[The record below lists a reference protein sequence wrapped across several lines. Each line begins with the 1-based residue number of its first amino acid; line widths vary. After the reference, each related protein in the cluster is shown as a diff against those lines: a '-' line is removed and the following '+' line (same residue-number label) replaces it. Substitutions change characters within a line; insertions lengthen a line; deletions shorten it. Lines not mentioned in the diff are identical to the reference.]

1 MRLRFGFV
9 PWTVSEVFDVRTYC
23 RFLPV
28 HSILVYID
36 ILYRLCIS
44 SRWLS
49 RYHPVDMV
57 GASLLLALK
66 FKKYISTLMM
76 MGVQTYSD
84 TAEFIVTDSK
94 NYTILPHALFSA
106 W

>member
-1 MRLRFGFV
+1 MLLRFDFV

-23 RFLPV
+23 RFLLA

-44 SRWLS
+44 ARWLS
-49 RYHPVDMV
+49 RYHQVDMV
-57 GASLLLALK
+57 VANLLSALK
-66 FKKYISTLMM
+66 FKIFISTLIM

-84 TAEFIVTDSK
+84 IAGFIVTDSK
-94 NYTILPHALFSA
+94 NYTILPHVLFSA